1 MSGFWTF
8 SLSTIFPEIPSLRS
22 YSLTSEEE
30 EEEEET
36 GIANELQ
43 CNISMA

>member
-30 EEEEET
+30 EEEET
-36 GIANELQ
+36 GIAKELQ
-43 CNISMA
+43 CNISVA